1 MSASMMKA
9 LDRAS
14 LSFFAILAAT
24 PVLAF
29 AALGM
34 IR

>member
-1 MSASMMKA
+1 MSASMMRV

-14 LSFFAILAAT
+14 LSFFAILAVT